1 MVKKQEHEI
10 SLTSFQIQ
18 DSFWSYFQNLVK
30 DVVIPYQE
38 QILNDELPD
47 VEKSH
52 AIENFRIAA
61 GKSDGEY
68 YGMVF
73 QDSDLAK
80 WLEAV
85 AYSLTLSPN
94 PELEKRADEIIEL
107 IGEAQQE
114 DGYLNTYF
122 TVKEPEHRWQ
132 NLHDCHELYC
142 AGHMIEAAVA
152 WYEATGKRNFLDIMC
167 RMADHIDNRFGKG
180 KVRGIPGH
188 EEIELALLRLYRATG
203 EERYLRLSQYFI
215 DERGTEPD
223 YFEEEEK
230 NRGWHF
236 WSQDGSDR
244 NYAQNYAPVRE
255 QDHAAGHSVRA
266 MYLYTAMAD
275 LAGEIHDESLWQ
287 ACLRLFDST
296 VNRQMYLTGG
306 IGSSVHG
313 EAFTVDYDLPNDTI
327 YAETCASIGLVF
339 FARRMLELKPDRR
352 FSDVMERALY
362 NGVLS
367 GMQHDGKRFFYVNP
381 LEVIPGLSGKQPE
394 YRHVIPKR
402 PKWYACACCPPNVSR
417 LLTSMSAYA
426 WGEAVG
432 QNSSAAASSDS
443 GEGKTDAGDTVYSH
457 LYIGGTFVSKAG
469 GGVTIRTETGY
480 PWNGNVSYAV
490 APDSSSAEFTLAVRI
505 PGWCQDFLVSLN
517 GELLA
522 GESLDLRDGYLY
534 LNRTW
539 KTDDT
544 LKLSFDMPVHR
555 VYANPLV
562 REDAGCVA
570 LMRGPLVYCFEQEDN
585 GPNLQTLR
593 IPTDAVLT
601 VENVSDPVLG
611 SYTAVKATGLR
622 LTPGSDLYSS
632 EPPKG
637 EETVLH
643 AIPYYLWGNRSE
655 GAMRVWMPETVRN
668 ISEN

>member
-1 MVKKQEHEI
+1 MVTKQEHEI
-10 SLTSFQIQ
+10 SLSSFRIQ

-61 GKSDGEY
+61 GESDGEF

-73 QDSDLAK
+73 QDSDVAK

-85 AYSLTLSPN
+85 AYSLTLSPD
-94 PELEKRADEIIEL
+94 PGLEKRADDLIKL
-107 IGEAQQE
+107 IGKAQQK

-152 WYEATGKRNFLDIMC
+152 YYEATGKRNLLDIMC

-180 KVRGIPGH
+180 KVRGVPGH

-203 EERYLRLSQYFI
+203 EKRYLRLSQYFI

-236 WSQDGSDR
+236 WSKDGSNR

-255 QDHAAGHSVRA
+255 QDRATGHSVRA

-275 LAGEIHDESLWQ
+275 LAGEIHDEELWN

-296 VNRQMYLTGG
+296 VKRQMYLTGG

-313 EAFTVDYDLPNDTI
+313 EAFTIDYDLPNDTV

-339 FARRMLELKPDRR
+339 FARRMLEAKPDRR

-381 LEVIPGLSGKQPE
+381 LEVIPGLSGSQPE
-394 YRHVIPKR
+394 YAHVIPKR

-417 LLTSMSAYA
+417 LLTSLSAYA
-426 WGEAVG
+426 WGE
-432 QNSSAAASSDS
+432 SA
-443 GEGKTDAGDTVYSH
+443 GTDHDIVYSH
-457 LYIGGTFVSKAG
+457 LYIGGTFSTRAG
-469 GGVTIRTETGY
+469 GGAVITTETGY
-480 PWNGNVSYAV
+480 PWNGIVRYTV
-490 APDSSSAEFTLAVRI
+490 HPEQESAAFTLSVRI
-505 PGWCQDFLVSLN
+505 PGWCRKYSVTLN
-517 GELLA
+517 GSEPDP
-522 GESLDLRDGYLY
+522 SCTDLRDGYLY
-534 LNRTW
+534 VNRTW
-539 KTDDT
+539 KAGDI
-544 LKLSFDMPVHR
+544 LEFSFDLPVR
-555 VYANPLV
+555 RIYANPLV
-562 REDAGCVA
+562 REDAGRIA
-570 LMRGPLVYCFEQEDN
+570 LMRGPLVYCLEQEDN
-585 GPNLQTLR
+585 GKHLQTIR
-593 IPTDAVLT
+593 IPKDAVCSAT
-601 VENVSDPVLG
+601 EAEDPVLG
-611 SYTAVKATGLR
+611 SYIAVTLSGQR
-622 LTPGSDLYSS
+622 LIPGDDLYSD
-632 EPPKG
+632 EPPKT
-637 EETVLH
+637 ETAPLYAV
-643 AIPYYLWGNRSE
+643 PYYLWGNRSE
-655 GAMRVWMPETVRN
+655 GEMKVWIPE
-668 ISEN
+668 S

>member
-1 MVKKQEHEI
+1 MVTKQEHEI
-10 SLTSFQIQ
+10 SLSDFRIK
-18 DSFWSYFQNLVK
+18 DGFWSYFQNLVK

-61 GKSDGEY
+61 GESDGEF

-73 QDSDLAK
+73 QDSDVAK

-85 AYSLTLSPN
+85 AYSLTISPN
-94 PELEKRADEIIEL
+94 PELEKRADDIIEL
-107 IGEAQQE
+107 IGRAQQS

-152 WYEATGKRNFLDIMC
+152 YYEATKKRRLLDIMC
-167 RMADHIDNRFGKG
+167 RMADHIDSRFGKG
-180 KVRGIPGH
+180 KTRGIPGH

-203 EERYLRLSQYFI
+203 EDRYLKLSQYFI

-236 WSQDGSDR
+236 WSKDGSNRD
-244 NYAQNYAPVRE
+244 YAQNYAPVRE
-255 QDHAAGHSVRA
+255 QDHATGHSVRA

-275 LAGEIHDESLWQ
+275 LAGEIHDDALFD

-296 VNRQMYLTGG
+296 VQRQMYLTGG

-313 EAFTVDYDLPNDTI
+313 EAFTTDYDLPNDTI

-339 FARRMLELKPDRR
+339 FARRMLELRPDRH

-381 LEVIPGLSGKQPE
+381 LEVVPGLSGIQPE

-417 LLTSMSAYA
+417 LLTSLSAYA
-426 WGEAVG
+426 WGE
-432 QNSSAAASSDS
+432 SSNLTGTGS
-443 GEGKTDAGDTVYSH
+443 DTVYSH
-457 LYIGGTFVSKAG
+457 LYIGGTFTTKAG
-469 GGVTIRTETGY
+469 GGVTIETQTGY
-480 PWNGNVSYAV
+480 PWNGSVRYTV
-490 APDSSSAEFTLAVRI
+490 HPDQASADFTLSVRI
-505 PGWCQDFLVSLN
+505 PGWCRNYTVSLN
-517 GELLA
+517 GQPRAQEA
-522 GESLDLRDGYLY
+522 NTVRDGYLY
-534 LNRTW
+534 LGRSW
-539 KTDDT
+539 KDGDI
-544 LKLSFDMPVHR
+544 LELSFDMPVRR
-555 VYANPLV
+555 VYANPLI
-562 REDAGCVA
+562 REDAGRVA
-570 LMRGPLVYCFEQEDN
+570 LMRGPLVYCLEQEDN
-585 GPNLQTLR
+585 GSHLQTVRL
-593 IPTDAVLT
+593 PKDSVCTASDAC
-601 VENVSDPVLG
+601 DPILG
-611 SYTAVKATGLR
+611 SYTAVRVRALR
-622 LTPGSDLYSS
+622 LIPDGSLYSE
-632 EPPKG
+632 EPPKS
-637 EETVLH
+637 EETELYAV
-643 AIPYYLWGNRSE
+643 PYYLWGNRSE
-655 GAMRVWMPETVRN
+655 GEMRVWIPE
-668 ISEN
+668 I

>member
-10 SLTSFQIQ
+10 PLTSFRIE
-18 DSFWSYFQNLVK
+18 DDFWSYFQKLVT

-73 QDSDLAK
+73 QDSDVAK

-85 AYSLTLSPN
+85 AYSLTLNPN
-94 PELEKRADEIIEL
+94 PELEKRADDIIEL
-107 IGEAQQE
+107 IGQAQQE

-152 WYEATGKRNFLDIMC
+152 WYESTGKTNLLDIMC

-203 EERYLRLSQYFI
+203 EERYLHLSQYFI
-215 DERGTEPD
+215 DERGTQPD

-236 WSQDGSDR
+236 WSKDGSDK

-255 QDHAAGHSVRA
+255 QDHATGHSVRA

-313 EAFTVDYDLPNDTI
+313 EAFTDTI
-327 YAETCASIGLVF
+327 YAETCASIGLVSS
-339 FARRMLELKPDRR
+339 ARRMLELKPDRR

-381 LEVIPGLSGKQPE
+381 LEVIPGLSGVQPE
-394 YRHVIPKR
+394 YKHVIPKR

-417 LLTSMSAYA
+417 LLTSLSAYA
-426 WGEAVG
+426 WGESVG
-432 QNSSAAASSDS
+432 QND
-443 GEGKTDAGDTVYSH
+443 KTPSPAGSENEATACTDTCDTVYSH
-457 LYIGGTFVSKAG
+457 LYIGGTFTSKAG

-480 PWNGNVSYAV
+480 PWDGAV
-490 APDSSSAEFTLAVRI
+490 CYTVTPDSAASEFTLAVRI
-505 PGWCQDFLVSLN
+505 PGWCRDFLVSLN
-517 GELLA
+517 GQVLDTN
-522 GESLDLRDGYLY
+522 SLDLRDGYLY
-534 LNRTW
+534 VNRSWTNG
-539 KTDDT
+539 DQ
-544 LKLSFDMPVHR
+544 LKLSFDMPVRR

-570 LMRGPLVYCFEQEDN
+570 LMRGPLVYCLEQEDN
-585 GPNLQTLR
+585 GPQLQTVRLPKDS
-593 IPTDAVLT
+593 ILT
-601 VENVSDPVLG
+601 AENASDPVLG
-611 SYTAVKATGLR
+611 SYTAVRATALR
-622 LTPGSDLYSS
+622 LTPGDDLYSD
-632 EPPKG
+632 EPPKA

-643 AIPYYLWGNRSE
+643 AVPYYLWGNRSE
-655 GAMRVWMPETVRN
+655 GEMRVWIPEV
-668 ISEN
+668 

>member
-203 EERYLRLSQYFI
+203 E
-215 DERGTEPD
+215 
-223 YFEEEEK
+223 
-230 NRGWHF
+230 
-236 WSQDGSDR
+236 
-244 NYAQNYAPVRE
+244 
-255 QDHAAGHSVRA
+255 
-266 MYLYTAMAD
+266 
-275 LAGEIHDESLWQ
+275 
-287 ACLRLFDST
+287 
-296 VNRQMYLTGG
+296 
-306 IGSSVHG
+306 
-313 EAFTVDYDLPNDTI
+313 
-327 YAETCASIGLVF
+327 
-339 FARRMLELKPDRR
+339 
-352 FSDVMERALY
+352 
-362 NGVLS
+362 
-367 GMQHDGKRFFYVNP
+367 
-381 LEVIPGLSGKQPE
+381 
-394 YRHVIPKR
+394 
-402 PKWYACACCPPNVSR
+402 
-417 LLTSMSAYA
+417 
-426 WGEAVG
+426 
-432 QNSSAAASSDS
+432 
-443 GEGKTDAGDTVYSH
+443 
-457 LYIGGTFVSKAG
+457 
-469 GGVTIRTETGY
+469 
-480 PWNGNVSYAV
+480 
-490 APDSSSAEFTLAVRI
+490 
-505 PGWCQDFLVSLN
+505 
-517 GELLA
+517 
-522 GESLDLRDGYLY
+522 
-534 LNRTW
+534 
-539 KTDDT
+539 
-544 LKLSFDMPVHR
+544 
-555 VYANPLV
+555 
-562 REDAGCVA
+562 
-570 LMRGPLVYCFEQEDN
+570 
-585 GPNLQTLR
+585 
-593 IPTDAVLT
+593 
-601 VENVSDPVLG
+601 
-611 SYTAVKATGLR
+611 
-622 LTPGSDLYSS
+622 
-632 EPPKG
+632 
-637 EETVLH
+637 
-643 AIPYYLWGNRSE
+643 
-655 GAMRVWMPETVRN
+655 
-668 ISEN
+668 

>member
-10 SLTSFQIQ
+10 TLTNFRVE

-85 AYSLTLSPN
+85 AYSLTLGPN
-94 PELEKRADEIIEL
+94 PELEQRADQVIEL
-107 IGEAQQE
+107 IGQAQQE

-215 DERGTEPD
+215 DERGTAPD

-230 NRGWHF
+230 SRDWKF
-236 WSQDGSDR
+236 WSQDASDK

-255 QDHAAGHSVRA
+255 QDHATGHSVRA

-275 LAGEIHDESLWQ
+275 LAGEIHDEELWQ

-296 VNRQMYLTGG
+296 VSRQMYLTGG

-313 EAFTVDYDLPNDTI
+313 EAFTTDYDLPNDTI

-339 FARRMLELKPDRR
+339 FARRMLELQPDRK

-381 LEVIPGLSGKQPE
+381 LEVIPGLSGVQPE

-417 LLTSMSAYA
+417 LLTSLSAYA
-426 WGEAVG
+426 WGEAIG
-432 QNSSAAASSDS
+432 QEN
-443 GEGKTDAGDTVYSH
+443 TTDTVYSH
-457 LYIGGTFVSKAG
+457 LYIGGTFTSKAG

-480 PWNGNVSYAV
+480 PWNGGV
-490 APDSSSAEFTLAVRI
+490 AYTATPDAPGADFTLAVRI
-505 PGWCQDFLVSLN
+505 PGWCKDFLVSLN
-517 GELLA
+517 GQV
-522 GESLDLRDGYLY
+522 LDAQTLEIRQGYLY
-534 LNRTW
+534 LNRSW
-539 KTDDT
+539 NSGDQ
-544 LKLSFDMPVHR
+544 LKLSFDMPVVR
-555 VYANPLV
+555 MYANPLV
-562 REDAGCVA
+562 RENAGCVA
-570 LMRGPLVYCFEQEDN
+570 LMRGPLVYCIEQQDN
-585 GPNLQTLR
+585 GPDLQTIR
-593 IPTDAVLT
+593 ILKDSVITAEET
-601 VENVSDPVLG
+601 SDPVLG
-611 SYTAVKATGLR
+611 DYTAVKFTGLR
-622 LTPGSDLYSS
+622 LTCDGSLYSDV
-632 EPPKG
+632 PPKA
-637 EETVLH
+637 EEAVFR
-643 AIPYYLWGNRSE
+643 AVPYYLWGNREE
-655 GAMRVWMPETVRN
+655 GGMRVWIPEA
-668 ISEN
+668 